1 MSDEK
6 KLLINDW
13 FFRDSFPM
21 SDLVFS
27 ANSADDDWLKDN
39 KNIKD
44 LFMALSEVSK
54 IKLALDPL
62 ETDFIK
68 SDDRITINAHLHEE
82 DLLKAE
88 INAIARYNFF
98 DDDELT
104 LKEELEFRVI
114 AMVIAKN
121 YWMLNTEKLHKLIE
135 SDEVKGMT
143 SDEFC
148 SILDLGEEKAN
159 DLIEKIDSEFKKRQH
174 PDFGKTALQKEI
186 EQAKKEQAQMIADL
200 NKPKK
205 NKRYNKNTSSKSG
218 LRNDDV
224 EL

>member
-13 FFRDSFPM
+13 FFRDSFPV

-54 IKLALDPL
+54 IKLALNPL

-159 DLIEKIDSEFKKRQH
+159 NLIEKIDSEFKKRRH

>member
-6 KLLINDW
+6 KLLLNDW
-13 FFRDSFPM
+13 FFRDSFPV

-54 IKLALDPL
+54 IKLALNPL

-98 DDDELT
+98 DDELT
-104 LKEELEFRVI
+104 LKQEIEFRVI
-114 AMVIAKN
+114 ALVIAKN
-121 YWMLNTEKLHKLIE
+121 YWLLNTEDLNKLIE
-135 SDEVKGMT
+135 SDEVQKMT

-159 DLIEKIDSEFKKRQH
+159 DLIEKIDSEFKKRRH

-205 NKRYNKNTSSKSG
+205 NKRYNKNTSSNSG
-218 LRNDDV
+218 LINDDV

>member
-54 IKLALDPL
+54 IKLALNPL

-159 DLIEKIDSEFKKRQH
+159 DLIEKIDSEFKKRRH

>member
-6 KLLINDW
+6 KLLLNDW
-13 FFRDSFPM
+13 FFRDSFPV

-54 IKLALDPL
+54 IKLALNPL

-98 DDDELT
+98 DDELT
-104 LKEELEFRVI
+104 LKQEIEFRVI
-114 AMVIAKN
+114 ALVIAKN
-121 YWMLNTEKLHKLIE
+121 YWLLNTEELHKLIE
-135 SDEVKGMT
+135 SDEVQKMT

-159 DLIEKIDSEFKKRQH
+159 DLIEKIDSEFKKRRH

-205 NKRYNKNTSSKSG
+205 NKRYNKNTSSNSG
-218 LRNDDV
+218 LINDDV

>member
-13 FFRDSFPM
+13 FFRDSFPV

-54 IKLALDPL
+54 IKLALNPL

-98 DDDELT
+98 DDELT
-104 LKEELEFRVI
+104 LKQEIEFRVI
-114 AMVIAKN
+114 ALVIAKN
-121 YWMLNTEKLHKLIE
+121 YWLLNTEDLNKLIE
-135 SDEVKGMT
+135 SDEVQKMT

-148 SILDLGEEKAN
+148 FN
-159 DLIEKIDSEFKKRQH
+159 
-174 PDFGKTALQKEI
+174 P
-186 EQAKKEQAQMIADL
+186 
-200 NKPKK
+200 
-205 NKRYNKNTSSKSG
+205 
-218 LRNDDV
+218 
-224 EL
+224 

>member
-1 MSDEK
+1 
-6 KLLINDW
+6 
-13 FFRDSFPM
+13 M

-54 IKLALDPL
+54 IKLALNPL

-98 DDDELT
+98 DDELT

-114 AMVIAKN
+114 ALVIAKN
-121 YWMLNTEKLHKLIE
+121 YWILNTEELHKLIE
-135 SDEVKGMT
+135 SDEVREMPL
-143 SDEFC
+143 DEFNA
-148 SILDLGEEKAN
+148 ILGLGEEKAN
-159 DLIEKIDSEFKKRQH
+159 DLIEKIDDEFQKRRH
-174 PDFGKTALQKEI
+174 PDFGKTALRKEI

-205 NKRYNKNTSSKSG
+205 NKRYNKNTSSNSG

>member
-6 KLLINDW
+6 ELLINDW
-13 FFRDSFPM
+13 FFRDSFPV

-27 ANSADDDWLKDN
+27 DNSADDDWLKDN

-54 IKLALDPL
+54 IKLALNPL

-68 SDDRITINAHLHEE
+68 SDDQITINAHLHEE

-98 DDDELT
+98 DDELT
-104 LKEELEFRVI
+104 LKEEIEFRVI
-114 AMVIAKN
+114 ALVIAKN
-121 YWMLNTEKLHKLIE
+121 YWILNTEELNKLIE
-135 SDEVKGMT
+135 SDEVKEMP
-143 SDEFC
+143 SDEF
-148 SILDLGEEKAN
+148 SAILGLGEEKAN
-159 DLIEKIDSEFKKRQH
+159 ELIEKIDNEFQKRRH

-205 NKRYNKNTSSKSG
+205 NKRYNKNTSSNSG

>member
-54 IKLALDPL
+54 IKLALNPL

-98 DDDELT
+98 DDELT
-104 LKEELEFRVI
+104 LKQEIEFRVI
-114 AMVIAKN
+114 ALVIAKN
-121 YWMLNTEKLHKLIE
+121 YWILNTEELHKLIE
-135 SDEVKGMT
+135 SDEVQKMT

-159 DLIEKIDSEFKKRQH
+159 DLIEKIDSEFKKRRH

-205 NKRYNKNTSSKSG
+205 NKRYNKNTSSNSG
-218 LRNDDV
+218 LINDDV

>member
-6 KLLINDW
+6 KLLLNDW
-13 FFRDSFPM
+13 FFRDSFPV

-54 IKLALDPL
+54 IKLALNPL

-98 DDDELT
+98 DDELT
-104 LKEELEFRVI
+104 LKQEIEFRVI
-114 AMVIAKN
+114 ALVIAKN
-121 YWMLNTEKLHKLIE
+121 YWILNTEELHKLIE
-135 SDEVKGMT
+135 SDEVQKMT

-159 DLIEKIDSEFKKRQH
+159 DLIEKIDSEFKKRRH

-205 NKRYNKNTSSKSG
+205 NKRYNKNTSSNSG
-218 LRNDDV
+218 LINDDV

>member
-13 FFRDSFPM
+13 FFRDSFPV

-54 IKLALDPL
+54 IKLALNPL

-98 DDDELT
+98 DDELT
-104 LKEELEFRVI
+104 LKQEIEFRVI
-114 AMVIAKN
+114 ALVIAKN
-121 YWMLNTEKLHKLIE
+121 YWLLNTEDLNKLIE
-135 SDEVKGMT
+135 SDEVQKMT

-159 DLIEKIDSEFKKRQH
+159 DLIEKIDSEFKKRRH

-205 NKRYNKNTSSKSG
+205 NKRYNKNTSSNSG

>member
-6 KLLINDW
+6 KLLLNDW
-13 FFRDSFPM
+13 FFRDSFPV

-54 IKLALDPL
+54 IKLALNPL

-98 DDDELT
+98 DDELT
-104 LKEELEFRVI
+104 LKKEIEFRVI
-114 AMVIAKN
+114 ALVIAKN
-121 YWMLNTEKLHKLIE
+121 YWLLNTEDLNKLIE
-135 SDEVKGMT
+135 SDEVQKMT

-159 DLIEKIDSEFKKRQH
+159 DLIEKIDSEFKKRRH

-205 NKRYNKNTSSKSG
+205 NKRYNKNTSSNSG
-218 LRNDDV
+218 LINDDV

>member
-6 KLLINDW
+6 KLLLNDW
-13 FFRDSFPM
+13 FFRDSFPV

-54 IKLALDPL
+54 IKLALNPL

-98 DDDELT
+98 DDELT

-114 AMVIAKN
+114 ALVIAKN
-121 YWMLNTEKLHKLIE
+121 YWILNTEELHKLIE
-135 SDEVKGMT
+135 SDEVREMPL
-143 SDEFC
+143 DEFNA
-148 SILDLGEEKAN
+148 ILGLGEEKAN
-159 DLIEKIDSEFKKRQH
+159 DLIEKIDDEFQKRRH
-174 PDFGKTALQKEI
+174 PDFGKTALRKEI

-205 NKRYNKNTSSKSG
+205 NKRYNKNTSSNSG

>member
-13 FFRDSFPM
+13 FFRDSFPV

-54 IKLALDPL
+54 IKLALNPL

-68 SDDRITINAHLHEE
+68 SDDQITINAHLHEE

-104 LKEELEFRVI
+104 LKQEIEFRVI
-114 AMVIAKN
+114 ALVIAKN
-121 YWMLNTEKLHKLIE
+121 YWMLNTEELHKLIE
-135 SDEVKGMT
+135 SDEVKGMPL
-143 SDEFC
+143 DEFS
-148 SILDLGEEKAN
+148 SILDLGEKKAN
-159 DLIEKIDSEFKKRQH
+159 DLIERIDSEFKKRRH
-174 PDFGKTALQKEI
+174 PEFGKTALQKEI

-205 NKRYNKNTSSKSG
+205 NKRYNKNTSSNSG
-218 LRNDDV
+218 LINDDV

>member
-6 KLLINDW
+6 KLLLNDW
-13 FFRDSFPM
+13 FFRDSFPV

-54 IKLALDPL
+54 IKLALNPL

-98 DDDELT
+98 DDELT
-104 LKEELEFRVI
+104 LKQEIEFRVI
-114 AMVIAKN
+114 ALVIAKN
-121 YWMLNTEKLHKLIE
+121 YWLLNTEDLNKLIE
-135 SDEVKGMT
+135 SDEVQKMT

-159 DLIEKIDSEFKKRQH
+159 DLIEKIDSEFKKRRH
-174 PDFGKTALQKEI
+174 PDFGKTALQREI
-186 EQAKKEQAQMIADL
+186 KQAKKEQAQMIADL

-205 NKRYNKNTSSKSG
+205 NKRYNKNTSSNSG

>member
-13 FFRDSFPM
+13 FFRDSFPV

-54 IKLALDPL
+54 IKLALNPL

-98 DDDELT
+98 DDELT
-104 LKEELEFRVI
+104 LKQEIEFRVI
-114 AMVIAKN
+114 ALVIAKN
-121 YWMLNTEKLHKLIE
+121 YWLLNTEDLNKLIE
-135 SDEVKGMT
+135 SDEVQKMT

-159 DLIEKIDSEFKKRQH
+159 DLIEKIYDEFQKRRH
-174 PDFGKTALQKEI
+174 PDFGKTALRKEI

-205 NKRYNKNTSSKSG
+205 NKRYNKNTSSNSG

>member
-1 MSDEK
+1 MTEK

-13 FFRDSFPM
+13 FFRDSFPV

-27 ANSADDDWLKDN
+27 DNSADDDWLKDN

-54 IKLALDPL
+54 IKLALKPL

-98 DDDELT
+98 DDELT
-104 LKEELEFRVI
+104 LKQEIEFRVI
-114 AMVIAKN
+114 ALVIAKN
-121 YWMLNTEKLHKLIE
+121 YWLLNTEDLNKLIE
-135 SDEVKGMT
+135 SDEVQKMT

-159 DLIEKIDSEFKKRQH
+159 DLIEKIDSEFKKRRH

-205 NKRYNKNTSSKSG
+205 NKRYNKNTSSNSG
-218 LRNDDV
+218 LINDDV

>member
-1 MSDEK
+1 MTEK

-13 FFRDSFPM
+13 FFRDSFPV

-54 IKLALDPL
+54 IKLALNPL

-98 DDDELT
+98 DDELT
-104 LKEELEFRVI
+104 LKQEIEFRVI
-114 AMVIAKN
+114 ALVIAKN
-121 YWMLNTEKLHKLIE
+121 YWLLNTEELHKLIE
-135 SDEVKGMT
+135 SDEVQKMT

-159 DLIEKIDSEFKKRQH
+159 DLIEKIDSEFKKRRH

-205 NKRYNKNTSSKSG
+205 NKRYNKNTSSNSG
-218 LRNDDV
+218 LINDDV

>member
-13 FFRDSFPM
+13 FFRDSFPV

-54 IKLALDPL
+54 IKLALNPL

-98 DDDELT
+98 DDELT
-104 LKEELEFRVI
+104 LKQEIEFRVI
-114 AMVIAKN
+114 ALVIAKN
-121 YWMLNTEKLHKLIE
+121 YWLLNTEDLNKLIE
-135 SDEVKGMT
+135 SDEVQKMT

-159 DLIEKIDSEFKKRQH
+159 DLIEKIDSEFKKRRH

-205 NKRYNKNTSSKSG
+205 NKRYNKNTSSNSG
-218 LRNDDV
+218 LINDDV

>member
-13 FFRDSFPM
+13 FFRDSFSV

-54 IKLALDPL
+54 IKLALNPL

-98 DDDELT
+98 DDELT
-104 LKEELEFRVI
+104 LKQEIEFRVI
-114 AMVIAKN
+114 ALVIAKN
-121 YWMLNTEKLHKLIE
+121 YWLLNTEDLNKLIE
-135 SDEVKGMT
+135 SDEVQKMT

-159 DLIEKIDSEFKKRQH
+159 DLIEKIDSEFKKRRH

-205 NKRYNKNTSSKSG
+205 NKRYNKNTSSNSG

>member
-6 KLLINDW
+6 KLLLNDW
-13 FFRDSFPM
+13 FFRDSFPV

-54 IKLALDPL
+54 IKLALNPL
-62 ETDFIK
+62 ETDFLK

-98 DDDELT
+98 DDELT
-104 LKEELEFRVI
+104 LKQEIEFRVI
-114 AMVIAKN
+114 ALVIAKN
-121 YWMLNTEKLHKLIE
+121 YWLLNTEDLNKLIE
-135 SDEVKGMT
+135 SDEVQKMT

-159 DLIEKIDSEFKKRQH
+159 DLIEKIDSEFKKRRH

-205 NKRYNKNTSSKSG
+205 NKRYNKNTSSNSG
-218 LRNDDV
+218 LINDDV

>member
-6 KLLINDW
+6 KLLLNDW
-13 FFRDSFPM
+13 FFRDSFPV

-54 IKLALDPL
+54 IKLALNPL

-98 DDDELT
+98 DDELT
-104 LKEELEFRVI
+104 LKQEIEFRVI
-114 AMVIAKN
+114 ALVIAKN
-121 YWMLNTEKLHKLIE
+121 YWLLNTEDLNKLIE
-135 SDEVKGMT
+135 SDEVQKMT

-159 DLIEKIDSEFKKRQH
+159 DLIEKIDSEFKKRRH

-205 NKRYNKNTSSKSG
+205 NKRYNKNTSSNSG

>member
-54 IKLALDPL
+54 IKLALNPL

-98 DDDELT
+98 DDELT

-114 AMVIAKN
+114 ALVIAKN
-121 YWMLNTEKLHKLIE
+121 YWILNTEELHKLIE
-135 SDEVKGMT
+135 SDEVREMPL
-143 SDEFC
+143 DEFNA
-148 SILDLGEEKAN
+148 ILGLGEEKAN
-159 DLIEKIDSEFKKRQH
+159 DLIEKIDDEFQKRRH
-174 PDFGKTALQKEI
+174 PDFGKTALRKEI

-205 NKRYNKNTSSKSG
+205 NKRYNKNTSSNSG

>member
-13 FFRDSFPM
+13 FFRDSLPV

-54 IKLALDPL
+54 IKLALNPI

-88 INAIARYNFF
+88 INAISRYNFF
-98 DDDELT
+98 DDELT
-104 LKEELEFRVI
+104 LKQEIEIRVI
-114 AMVIAKN
+114 ALVIAKN
-121 YWMLNTEKLHKLIE
+121 YWILNTEELYKLID
-135 SDEVKGMT
+135 SDEVKKM
-143 SDEFC
+143 SLDEFS
-148 SILDLGEEKAN
+148 SILDLGEKKAN
-159 DLIEKIDSEFKKRQH
+159 DLIEKIDSEFKKRRH

-205 NKRYNKNTSSKSG
+205 NKRYNKNTSSKSS

>member
-13 FFRDSFPM
+13 FFRDSFPV

-27 ANSADDDWLKDN
+27 DNSADDDWLKDN

-54 IKLALDPL
+54 IKLALKPL

-98 DDDELT
+98 DDELT
-104 LKEELEFRVI
+104 LKQEIEFRVI
-114 AMVIAKN
+114 ALVIAKN
-121 YWMLNTEKLHKLIE
+121 YWLLNTEDLNKLIE
-135 SDEVKGMT
+135 SDEVQKMT

-159 DLIEKIDSEFKKRQH
+159 DLIEKIDSEFKKRRH

-205 NKRYNKNTSSKSG
+205 NKRYNKNTSSNSG
-218 LRNDDV
+218 LINDDV

>member
-6 KLLINDW
+6 KLLLNDW
-13 FFRDSFPM
+13 FFRDSFPV

-54 IKLALDPL
+54 IKLALNPL

-98 DDDELT
+98 DDELT
-104 LKEELEFRVI
+104 LKQEIEFRVI
-114 AMVIAKN
+114 ALVIAKN
-121 YWMLNTEKLHKLIE
+121 YWLLNTEDLNKLIE
-135 SDEVKGMT
+135 SDEVQKMT

-159 DLIEKIDSEFKKRQH
+159 DLIEKIDSEFKKRRH

-205 NKRYNKNTSSKSG
+205 NKR
-218 LRNDDV
+218 
-224 EL
+224 

>member
-13 FFRDSFPM
+13 FFRDSFPV

-54 IKLALDPL
+54 IKLALNPL

-98 DDDELT
+98 DDELT
-104 LKEELEFRVI
+104 LKQEIEFRVI
-114 AMVIAKN
+114 ALVIAKN
-121 YWMLNTEKLHKLIE
+121 YWLLNTEDLNKLIE
-135 SDEVKGMT
+135 SDEVQKMT

-159 DLIEKIDSEFKKRQH
+159 DLIEKIDDEFQKRRH

-205 NKRYNKNTSSKSG
+205 NKRYNKNTSSNSG

>member
-1 MSDEK
+1 MTEK

-13 FFRDSFPM
+13 FFRDSLPV
-21 SDLVFS
+21 SNLVFS

-54 IKLALDPL
+54 IKLALNPL

-98 DDDELT
+98 GDELT
-104 LKEELEFRVI
+104 LKQEIEFRVI
-114 AMVIAKN
+114 ALVIAKN
-121 YWMLNTEKLHKLIE
+121 YWMLNTEELNKLIE
-135 SDEVKGMT
+135 SDEVQKMT

-159 DLIEKIDSEFKKRQH
+159 GLIEKIDSEFKKRRH

-205 NKRYNKNTSSKSG
+205 NKYYNKNTSSKSG

>member
-54 IKLALDPL
+54 IKLALNPL

-98 DDDELT
+98 DDELT

-114 AMVIAKN
+114 ALVIAKN
-121 YWMLNTEKLHKLIE
+121 YWILNTEELNKLIE
-135 SDEVKGMT
+135 SDEVKEMPLDDF
-143 SDEFC
+143 SA
-148 SILDLGEEKAN
+148 ILGLGEEKAN
-159 DLIEKIDSEFKKRQH
+159 DLIEKIDNEFQKRRH

-205 NKRYNKNTSSKSG
+205 NKRYNKNTSSNSG
-218 LRNDDV
+218 LINDDV

>member
-6 KLLINDW
+6 KLLLNDW
-13 FFRDSFPM
+13 FFRDSFPV

-54 IKLALDPL
+54 IKLALNPL

-98 DDDELT
+98 DDELT
-104 LKEELEFRVI
+104 LKQEIEFRVI
-114 AMVIAKN
+114 ALVIAKN
-121 YWMLNTEKLHKLIE
+121 YWLLNTEDLHKLIE
-135 SDEVKGMT
+135 SDEVQKMT

-159 DLIEKIDSEFKKRQH
+159 DLIEKIDSEFKKRRH

-205 NKRYNKNTSSKSG
+205 NKRYNKNTSSNSG
-218 LRNDDV
+218 LINDDV

>member
-6 KLLINDW
+6 KLLLNDW

-54 IKLALDPL
+54 IKLALNPL

-98 DDDELT
+98 DDELT

-114 AMVIAKN
+114 ALVIAKN
-121 YWMLNTEKLHKLIE
+121 YWILNTEELHKLIE
-135 SDEVKGMT
+135 SDEVREMPL
-143 SDEFC
+143 DEFNA
-148 SILDLGEEKAN
+148 ILGLGEEKAN
-159 DLIEKIDSEFKKRQH
+159 DLIEKIDDEFQKRRH
-174 PDFGKTALQKEI
+174 PDFGKTALRKEI

-205 NKRYNKNTSSKSG
+205 NKRYNKNTSSNSG

>member
-1 MSDEK
+1 
-6 KLLINDW
+6 
-13 FFRDSFPM
+13 M

-54 IKLALDPL
+54 IKLALNPL

>member
-13 FFRDSFPM
+13 FFRDSLPV

-54 IKLALDPL
+54 IKLALNPI

-88 INAIARYNFF
+88 INAISRYNFF
-98 DDDELT
+98 DDELT
-104 LKEELEFRVI
+104 LKQEIEIRVI
-114 AMVIAKN
+114 ALVIAKN
-121 YWMLNTEKLHKLIE
+121 YWILNTEELHKLID
-135 SDEVKGMT
+135 SDEVKKM
-143 SDEFC
+143 SLDEFS
-148 SILDLGEEKAN
+148 SILDLGEKKAN
-159 DLIEKIDSEFKKRQH
+159 DLIEKIDSEFKKRRH

>member
-1 MSDEK
+1 ADE
-6 KLLINDW
+6 
-13 FFRDSFPM
+13 
-21 SDLVFS
+21 
-27 ANSADDDWLKDN
+27 DWLKDN

-54 IKLALDPL
+54 IKLALNLLD
-62 ETDFIK
+62 TDLIK
-68 SDDRITINAHLHEE
+68 SNVRNTINEHLNEE
-82 DLLKAE
+82 DIVKSKH
-88 INAIARYNFF
+88 NVSYRYNFF
-98 DDDELT
+98 DDELT
-104 LKEELEFRVI
+104 LKQEIEFRVI
-114 AMVIAKN
+114 ALVIAKN
-121 YWMLNTEKLHKLIE
+121 YWLLNTEDLNKLIE
-135 SDEVKGMT
+135 SDEVQKMT

-159 DLIEKIDSEFKKRQH
+159 DLIEKIDSEFKKRRH

-205 NKRYNKNTSSKSG
+205 NKRYNKNTSSNSG

>member
-1 MSDEK
+1 MTEK

-13 FFRDSFPM
+13 FFRDSFPV

-54 IKLALDPL
+54 IKLALNPL

-98 DDDELT
+98 DDELT
-104 LKEELEFRVI
+104 LKQEIEFRVI
-114 AMVIAKN
+114 ALVIAKN
-121 YWMLNTEKLHKLIE
+121 YWLLNTEDLNKLIE
-135 SDEVKGMT
+135 SDEVQKMT

-159 DLIEKIDSEFKKRQH
+159 DLIEKIDSEFKKRRH

-205 NKRYNKNTSSKSG
+205 NKRYNKNTSSNSG

>member
-1 MSDEK
+1 MTEK

-13 FFRDSFPM
+13 FFRDSFPV

-27 ANSADDDWLKDN
+27 DNSADDDWLKDN

-54 IKLALDPL
+54 IKLALKPL

-98 DDDELT
+98 DDELT

-114 AMVIAKN
+114 ALVIAKN
-121 YWMLNTEKLHKLIE
+121 YWILNTEELHKLIE
-135 SDEVKGMT
+135 SDEVREMPL
-143 SDEFC
+143 DEFNA
-148 SILDLGEEKAN
+148 ILGLGEEKAN
-159 DLIEKIDSEFKKRQH
+159 DLIEKIDSEFKKRRH
-174 PDFGKTALQKEI
+174 PDFGKTALRKEI

-205 NKRYNKNTSSKSG
+205 NKRYNKNTSSNSG

>member
-13 FFRDSFPM
+13 FFRDSFPV

-54 IKLALDPL
+54 IKLALNPL

-98 DDDELT
+98 DDELT
-104 LKEELEFRVI
+104 LKQEIEFRVI
-114 AMVIAKN
+114 ALVIAKN
-121 YWMLNTEKLHKLIE
+121 YWLLNTEDLNKLIE
-135 SDEVKGMT
+135 SDEVQKMT

-159 DLIEKIDSEFKKRQH
+159 DLIEKIDSEFKKRRH
-174 PDFGKTALQKEI
+174 PDFGKTALQREI

-205 NKRYNKNTSSKSG
+205 NKRYNKNTSSNSG